1 MQTWRLSLSGR
12 YRPTSAP
19 QPGSPP
25 RVPTQGDWVPLPA
38 RASVGDGVKY
48 MGSKSAMLRNGLGEL
63 IVSEA
68 AKAERVVDL
77 FAGSAA
83 VSWYA
88 AQQTDRPVLAAD
100 LQHYSRTLARSVIA
114 RTHPGDADAL
124 ARNWIEPARDK
135 LNKDSRYKQLQ
146 TVPKGR
152 VGAAAIARAR
162 AASADSEIPL
172 VAAYGGYYYSPRQ
185 AGALQLLLDGL
196 PGLKRAR
203 PVAHA
208 ALLMTAARCAAA
220 PGHTAQPF
228 GTSETALPYV
238 DDAWRKDPMAIA
250 KMFAEELAP
259 LYAQVKGSATVSDAA
274 QLAKR
279 LGPQDLTFL
288 DPPYSA
294 VQYSRFY
301 HVLEALSRES
311 VPEVS
316 GAGRY
321 PALEDRPRS
330 RFSLRSES
338 AKALD
343 ELLEELAGRGCTVLL
358 TFPAA
363 DCSNGLGGTEVIAAA
378 DRCYRDVTTKRVK
391 TRFSTLGGNGTGR
404 PARNLSD
411 ELILVMKR
419 PR

>member
-1 MQTWRLSLSGR
+1 LSL
-12 YRPTSAP
+12 
-19 QPGSPP
+19 GSPSST
-25 RVPTQGDWVPLPA
+25 RAGSGDRLA
-38 RASVGDGVKY
+38 MKY

-88 AQQTDRPVLAAD
+88 AQRTDRPVLAAD
-100 LQHYSRTLARSVIA
+100 LQHYSGTLARSVIA
-114 RTHPGDADAL
+114 RTRPGDADML
-124 ARNWIEPARDK
+124 ARNWIAPARAK
-135 LNKDSRYKQLQ
+135 LAKAASYRRLNGVPQRRVTAA
-146 TVPKGR
+146 TVS
-152 VGAAAIARAR
+152 RAR
-162 AASADSEIPL
+162 SASADSTIPL
-172 VAAYGGYYYSPRQ
+172 VAAYGGYYYSARQ
-185 AGALQLLLDGL
+185 AGALQLLLEGL
-196 PGLKRAR
+196 RDLKRAR

-228 GTSETALPYV
+228 GTSDTALPYV
-238 DDAWRKDPMAIA
+238 DAAWRKDPFAIA
-250 KMFAEELAP
+250 AMFVGELAP
-259 LYAQVKGSATVSDAA
+259 LHAQVKGTSTVGDAVDV
-274 QLAKR
+274 AKR
-279 LGPQDLTFL
+279 LHPGDLAFL

-301 HVLEALSRES
+301 HVLEALSREI

-316 GAGRY
+316 GVGRY

-338 AKALD
+338 AQALG
-343 ELLEELAGRGCTVLL
+343 ELLEQLVARGCSALL
-358 TFPAA
+358 TFPAGN
-363 DCSNGLGGTEVIAAA
+363 CSNGLGGSEVIAAA
-378 DRCYRDVTTKRVK
+378 KGCYRYVSIKKVK
-391 TRFSTLGGNGTGR
+391 TRFSTLGGNGMAR
-404 PARNLSD
+404 PARNVSE